1 MGTIASVL
9 QWSCTNCNVINPT
22 ESLKCL
28 NCGTVRKVCGE
39 TLKYLDGD
47 ESMKIVKDLNINDGG
62 NWDPAI
68 PGGSKSPSNLPNK
81 CQQQPFQV
89 TPISNQ
95 ALEIERDKTLTNN
108 RFVC

>member
-28 NCGTVRKVCGE
+28 NCGTVRKVCEE
-39 TLKYLDGD
+39 TLKHLDDD
-47 ESMKIVKDLNINDGG
+47 ESLKIVKDVNISDGG
-62 NWDPAI
+62 NREPST
-68 PGGSKSPSNLPNK
+68 PRGSKSLTNLSNK

-108 RFVC
+108 RYVC